1 MVDNQDVTAKSAS
14 EWDIVIIGGGPGGY
28 VAAIRAAQMGARV
41 CVVEKDELGGT
52 CLNRGCI
59 PTKALVASV
68 SALDQ
73 IRQAAAFGVEAGE
86 VRPDFAK
93 MMVHKQETVDRLVKG
108 VHYLFKK
115 NKVTLIKGTARLAAP
130 GRVEVEPVAGAAEAQ
145 GMAVAGGAT
154 TVLETKNVII
164 ASGAEPAVFPAFGY
178 DGQQVITSNEALALT
193 EVPERLLIIG
203 GGVIG
208 CEFACIFAEL
218 GAKVTIVEAMPS
230 ILPMLD
236 KEVSRQ
242 LQSYLKRRGITIKT
256 KIKTEAIRKAP
267 GEVTAVLEGGEE
279 IVVDKV
285 LVSVGRVV
293 NTAGLGF
300 AEAGVATT
308 ARGEVVVDD
317 RMRTNVAGVYAIGDV
332 TDSKYKLAHV
342 ASRQGIVAVENIM
355 GKDSRMDYQAV
366 PNAIFTLP
374 EAASVGLTEDE
385 AKERGLNVQSGKFAF
400 IANGKALSMGETGG
414 FVKMISDAATDR
426 VLGVHIVGPHASDL
440 IAEATLA
447 VRLGATSAQVA
458 ETIHAHPTLAEVT
471 MEAAEAVHGLAIHA

>member
-1 MVDNQDVTAKSAS
+1 MADDEDLKAQSVNDKPGRDKSSNA
-14 EWDIVIIGGGPGGY
+14 WDIVIIGGGPGGY
-28 VAAIRAAQMGARV
+28 VAAIRAAQLGARV

-68 SALDQ
+68 SVLDH
-73 IRQAAAFGVEAGE
+73 IRQAGVFGVEAGE
-86 VRPDFAK
+86 ARPDFSR

-108 VHYLFKK
+108 VQYLFKK
-115 NKVTLIKGTARLAAP
+115 NRIALIKGTARLAGA
-130 GRVEVEPVAGAAEAQ
+130 GRVEVKLADGTQVLAA
-145 GMAVAGGAT
+145 
-154 TVLETKNVII
+154 KNIII
-164 ASGAEPAVFPAFGY
+164 ATGAEPSIFPAFGH
-178 DGQQVITSNEALALT
+178 DGKQVITSDEALSLA

-218 GAKVTIVEAMPS
+218 GTRVTIVEAMPS

-242 LQSYLKRRGITIKT
+242 LQSYLKRRGITVKTRIKT
-256 KIKTEAIRKAP
+256 DTVKKGP

-279 IVVDKV
+279 IAVDKV

-293 NTAGLGF
+293 NTAGLGL
-300 AEAGVATT
+300 AEAGVAVTV
-308 ARGEVVVDD
+308 RGEVIVND
-317 RMRTNVAGVYAIGDV
+317 RMQTNVPGVYAIGDV

-342 ASRQGIVAVENIM
+342 ASRQGIVAVENIT
-355 GKDSRMDYQAV
+355 GKDSRMDYGAV
-366 PNAIFTLP
+366 PNAVFTLP

-385 AKERGLNVQSGKFAF
+385 AKEKGLEIRTGKFAF
-400 IANGKALSMGETGG
+400 IANGKAISMGETEG
-414 FVKMISDAATDR
+414 FVKFIADAATDR

-458 ETIHAHPTLAEVT
+458 ETIHAHPTLAEVA